1 MRMKLI
7 FSDEG
12 RFKGNDI
19 FQWLL
24 FLYSPLRLLAFMNEI
39 WFHGNFSCYRVTFS
53 SFICGRA
60 PSPSLSLTLST
71 YLSPSLSLSVA
82 AAATLLRSVF
92 WFHMPCCDSSQ
103 RQSAFK
109 CTLRCLL
116 SVLTNHVSCVYFVYI
131 EIVSN
136 QQIKLKSR
144 LKKQSVFI
152 SKWWQMTMYSHCTHI
167 MLNVVFCLSAAFN

>member
-1 MRMKLI
+1 MTF
-7 FSDEG
+7 FSD
-12 RFKGNDI
+12 F
-19 FQWLL
+19 F

-39 WFHGNFSCYRVTFS
+39 WFHGNFTCYRVTFS

-60 PSPSLSLTLST
+60 PS
-71 YLSPSLSLSVA
+71 LSLSHS
-82 AAATLLRSVF
+82 LY
-92 WFHMPCCDSSQ
+92 HMPCCDSSQ